1 MTGLWPSRT
10 MRSPRVLAWSQLVRE
25 RARFAMALLGVGFA
39 VVLMLMQLGF
49 RRALFE
55 SAVRFHRAFAADVFL
70 LHPRTE
76 MLGDATSFPRRR
88 LDQARSAPGV
98 RSVGAVY
105 TRALPWTNLRTGV
118 TRNIFVVGVDPD
130 AHVLDLP
137 EVRAQSDRLRW
148 PDAVLF
154 DAASRA
160 EYGPVE
166 AEARATDRHQ
176 VELAGR
182 QVTVAGL
189 FRLGTSF
196 GIDGTA
202 LTSDL
207 NFLRLVPDRGPG
219 LIDIGL
225 IQLAPGADPRAVQ
238 AHLAHTLPADVRV
251 LTRPEYMAREI
262 RYWDTVTPI
271 GYVFGFGVLVGFAVG
286 AVIVAQIL
294 FADVSDHLAE
304 YATLKAIGFGN
315 RYLYAVVFY
324 EAVLL
329 AGLGYLP
336 GVAASALLYRLAASA
351 TGLPLVLEARLA
363 LLVLGLTFAM
373 CCLSGALA
381 LRKLESADPADI
393 FR

>member
-1 MTGLWPSRT
+1 MKGLRPGLRWPAT
-10 MRSPRVLAWSQLVRE
+10 LAWNQLARV

-55 SAVRFHRAFAADVFL
+55 SAIRFHRAFAADVFL

-76 MLGDATSFPRRR
+76 MLGDPTSFPRRR
-88 LDQARSAPGV
+88 LDQALGAPGV
-98 RSVGAVY
+98 RSVAAVY
-105 TRALPWTNLRTGV
+105 TRALPWTNLGTGV
-118 TRNIFVVGVDPD
+118 SRNIFVLGFDPGEP
-130 AHVLDLP
+130 VLDLP
-137 EVRAQSDRLRW
+137 EVRAQAERLRW

-154 DAASRA
+154 DAASRP
-160 EYGPVE
+160 EYRPVAPE
-166 AEARATDRHQ
+166 GRATGRPQ

-202 LTSDL
+202 LTSDES
-207 NFLRLVPDRGPG
+207 FLRLVPDRGPG
-219 LIDIGL
+219 RIDIGL
-225 IQLAPGADPRAVQ
+225 VQLSPGTDPRTVQ
-238 AHLAHTLPADVRV
+238 AHLARILPDDVRV
-251 LTRPEYMAREI
+251 LTREDYMAREI

-271 GYVFGFGVLVGFAVG
+271 GYVFGFGVVVGFAVG

-324 EAVLL
+324 EAVFL

-336 GVAASALLYRLAASA
+336 GLGASALLYGLAASA
-351 TGLPLVLEARLA
+351 TGLPLQLEAGLA
-363 LLVLGLTFAM
+363 LLVLGLTFVM
-373 CCLSGALA
+373 CCVSGALA
-381 LRKLESADPADI
+381 LRKLERADPADI